1 MQEAVVLKG
10 ADPQHGQASR
20 LAVAAIML
28 AVVFVAMALIGP
40 LLSGEIRQP
49 SNLPPIVLLFRSH

>member
-1 MQEAVVLKG
+1 MTEDPGPG
-10 ADPQHGQASR
+10 AGQASR

-40 LLSGEIRQP
+40 LLTPGLPGQSK
-49 SNLPPIVLLFRSH
+49 LPPLFQVLASR

>member
-1 MQEAVVLKG
+1 VQEAAVLKG
-10 ADPQHGQASR
+10 ADPHHGQASR

-40 LLSGEIRQP
+40 LLSGELRDR
-49 SNLPPIVLLFRSH
+49 SHLPPIVLLFEAR